1 MRCSVA
7 SRTPVREKPKL
18 AGLLLAAGES
28 KRLGQP
34 KQLVKVRGES
44 LVLRTARL
52 LLTQTPNVHVVVGA
66 NTPEI
71 AQSIEKLPVRITRNS
86 QWRDGLGSSIA
97 CGMNQITGN
106 FDGVLIMLCDQWRVE
121 HQDLN
126 DLVKAW
132 YENPSVPSVATWK
145 ESFGS
150 PAIFPKAM
158 FEDLMQLN
166 GERGAKSLLEAA
178 SPIRQVGLPNA
189 GFDLDTIDDLHRMS
203 EID

>member
-1 MRCSVA
+1 MGDR
-7 SRTPVREKPKL
+7 PKI

-28 KRLGQP
+28 RRLGQP
-34 KQLVKVRGES
+34 KQLVKVKGES

-66 NTPEI
+66 NTAEI

-86 QWRDGLGSSIA
+86 KWQDGLGSSIA
-97 CGMNQITGN
+97 CGMNQIAGN

-126 DLVKAW
+126 DLVEAW
-132 YENPSVPSVATWK
+132 NENPSVPTVATWK

-150 PAIFPKAM
+150 PAIIPKIM
-158 FEDLMQLN
+158 FEDLMQLK
-166 GERGAKSLLEAA
+166 GERGAKCLLEAA
-178 SPIRQVGLPNA
+178 SPIRQVDLPNA
-189 GFDLDTIDDLHRMS
+189 GFDLDTIEDLHKMNK
-203 EID
+203 ID